1 MTKQGELTP
10 EGKKKALAGGGV
22 AALALAASLALI
34 PTWEGKKNAPYFD
47 SVGIKTVC
55 YGETKVQMKVYS
67 DDECRAMLVLRVKQF
82 QSAVVKWNPRLREDP
97 YQLAAHTSFAYNL
110 GMGTYQKS
118 SVSKLYRLG
127 NAYEP
132 QACRAIG
139 KYRMAGG
146 KPLPGLIAR
155 RNGDLV
161 RIGEIEVCLTPY
173 P

>member
-1 MTKQGELTP
+1 MTKKGELTTTQ
-10 EGKKKALAGGGV
+10 KKAALAGGGV
-22 AALALAASLALI
+22 SALALAAALALI
-34 PTWEGKKNAPYFD
+34 PAWEGKKNDPYFD
-47 SVGIKTVC
+47 SVRIETVC
-55 YGETKVQMKVYS
+55 FGETKVQMRHYS
-67 DDECRAMLVLRVKQF
+67 DAECNAMLAKRVKEF
-82 QSAVVKWNPRLREDP
+82 QAAVLKWNPRLKDDP

-110 GMGTYQKS
+110 GMRTYYNS

-139 KYRMAGG
+139 KYKMAGG
-146 KPLPGLIAR
+146 KPLPGLVAR
-155 RNGDLV
+155 RNGDWV